1 MWHRVGVRSKC
12 IMGLFDS
19 HSTLRDNNDT
29 ALQRDPKMASE
40 SLNIMLEKKKATYT
54 SF

>member
-1 MWHRVGVRSKC
+1 
-12 IMGLFDS
+12 MGLFDS

-29 ALQRDPKMASE
+29 ALQRDLKMASE